1 MQKKTVEEGIKSSD
15 DEDEAAVEEDVY
27 SQDRVTVEEEKE
39 TKKAKAA
46 QPVQEVS
53 ADNLDAQITS
63 FK

>member
-46 QPVQEVS
+46 QNVQEVA

-63 FK
+63 L